1 MEQNKIRKQQDDKL
15 QEFIIKEKE
24 KEIEMLKLTTK
35 IKIEQLERNLKY
47 LKGLRKE

>member
-1 MEQNKIRKQQDDKL
+1 MEQNRIRQNQEDKL
-15 QEFIIKEKE
+15 NQFMIEEKE
-24 KEIEMLKLTTK
+24 KDIEMLKLTTK